1 MKSNA
6 VKLDNSKDA
15 KPIKK
20 IINETHTPEIII
32 GFCGPIGTD
41 IHFVVDRF
49 VSIMEN
55 EYDYRVQKIKLSQLI
70 QTYSDN
76 FDYDENIDSKF
87 EYYQKS
93 INAGNALREKHESSV
108 LAELAINE
116 IAFDR
121 ETRKDDR
128 VCYLV
133 DSIKNK
139 EELELFKLVYN
150 DLFYFVGVF
159 AHLENRINHL
169 EDSGLKR
176 DEIYSLI
183 DRDSG
188 EEIQFGQ
195 KVTNTF
201 IESDFFIRIDKSSHT
216 AIDPKIKRF
225 LSLVFNNDIITPT
238 KHENAM
244 YLAAAAAG
252 NSACLSRQV
261 GACLTNANG
270 EVLSVG
276 WNDVPKFGG
285 GVYQYS
291 EQDPVG
297 QTDNRCMN
305 LKGGVC
311 FNDLEKSI
319 IRSDLIKEFIK
330 EGVIREID
338 KKKAVKLLE
347 DSRIKELIE
356 FSRAVHAEM
365 HAIISAG
372 KKSGEGIQNG
382 ILYCTTYPCHNCARH
397 IIASGI
403 SEVYFIEPYRKS
415 LAIKLHRDSITEDIS
430 KTERVKILMFE
441 GVSPRSYIHFFKMN
455 KIKRKDN
462 GKKIIHLP
470 KDKIPKKTLSL
481 KAIPVLEGEVTK
493 SLQGKNLIN
502 IDGE

>member
-1 MKSNA
+1 MKSSALKINES
-6 VKLDNSKDA
+6 NESQS
-15 KPIKK
+15 IKK
-20 IINETHTPEIII
+20 IIYQSHTPELII

-41 IHFVVDRF
+41 IHFVADRF
-49 VSIMEN
+49 ISVMEN
-55 EYDYRVQKIKLSQLI
+55 DYNYRVIKITLSELI
-70 QTYSDN
+70 KQYSED
-76 FDYDENIDSKF
+76 FKADELRDTEF

-93 INAGNALREKHESSV
+93 INAGNSLRDKYDLSV

-116 IAFDR
+116 IAVDR
-121 ETRKDDR
+121 ETRKNDR
-128 VCYLV
+128 VCYII
-133 DSIKNK
+133 DSIKHK

-159 AHLENRINHL
+159 SHLENRINYL
-169 EDSGLKR
+169 EDKGLKR
-176 DEIYSLI
+176 DEIYTLI

-195 KVTNTF
+195 KVTDTF

-216 AIDPKIKRF
+216 SIDPKIKRF
-225 LSLVFNNDIITPT
+225 LNLVFCNEIITPT

-261 GACLTNANG
+261 GACLTDAKGN
-270 EVLSVG
+270 VLSVG

-291 EQDPVG
+291 EIDPVG
-297 QTDNRCMN
+297 QNDNRCMN
-305 LKGGVC
+305 LSSGVC
-311 FNDLEKSI
+311 FNDMEKSI
-319 IRSDLIKEFIK
+319 IRNDLIKTFIK
-330 EGVIREID
+330 EGIIKDID
-338 KKKAVKLLE
+338 KTKAVKILE

-372 KKSGEGIQNG
+372 KKSGEGIEKG

-415 LAIKLHRDSITEDIS
+415 LAIKLHRDSITEDIF
-430 KTERVKILMFE
+430 KKDRVKILMFE
-441 GVSPRSYIHFFKMN
+441 GISPKSYIHFFKMN
-455 KIKRKDN
+455 KNKRKNN
-462 GKKIIHLP
+462 GKKIIHLS
-470 KDKIPKKTLSL
+470 KDRIPKKTLSL

-493 SLQGKNLIN
+493 SLKGKKLIN
-502 IDGE
+502 TENG